1 MGVCCGEPY
10 EVSADKLD
18 AEARLIAE
26 QRKKAKTVKIE
37 LDPEKLANDPLSKV
51 SLEKEVE
58 EAFKKYDVDGDGQLN
73 VEEARKY
80 LEDWIKKHAKEG
92 EEVEEIKFEDLD
104 LDGNGYIDREEL
116 TQFVFDQRMLHSE
129 VF

>member
-1 MGVCCGEPY
+1 MGVCCCEPY
-10 EVSADKLD
+10 EVQADQLD
-18 AEARLIAE
+18 EEARLIAE
-26 QRKKAKTVKIE
+26 QRKKAKNVKIE

-51 SLEKEVE
+51 SLEKEVD
-58 EAFKKYDVDGDGQLN
+58 EAFKNYDADGDGQLN

-116 TQFVFDQRMLHSE
+116 T
-129 VF
+129 